1 MLPEHS
7 FEGLLNLHRYLGS
20 LLGREIE
27 SSLPITLVGAR
38 GLRLYPCVTC
48 GVGERSSH
56 LSGLELVRLQVLEI
70 WFCHNV
76 DLFERLSGACHLALK
91 SFGRDEELRLTAVDR
106 LTRWSDTMT
115 LSRLFSFLEWCH
127 IRGLLTDLGTLWS
140 KIWSPN

>member
-1 MLPEHS
+1 LLPEHS

-38 GLRLYPCVTC
+38 GLRLYRCVTC

-106 LTRWSDTMT
+106 VDMMVRHNDPEPFVFIPRMVSHPRPSDR
-115 LSRLFSFLEWCH
+115 SRDSLEQ
-127 IRGLLTDLGTLWS
+127 DLVS
-140 KIWSPN
+140 

>member
-48 GVGERSSH
+48 GVGERSNH

-91 SFGRDEELRLTAVDR
+91 SFGLDEELRLTAVDR
-106 LTRWSDTMT
+106 VDTMVRHNDPEPFVFI
-115 LSRLFSFLEWCH
+115 LRMVSHPRPSDRSRDSLEQ
-127 IRGLLTDLGTLWS
+127 DLVS
-140 KIWSPN
+140 

>member
-1 MLPEHS
+1 LLPEHS

-20 LLGREIE
+20 LFGRKIE

-106 LTRWSDTMT
+106 VDTMVRHNDPEPFVFI
-115 LSRLFSFLEWCH
+115 LRMVSHPRPSDRSRDSLEQ
-127 IRGLLTDLGTLWS
+127 DLVS
-140 KIWSPN
+140 

>member
-1 MLPEHS
+1 LLPEHS

-106 LTRWSDTMT
+106 VDTMVRHNDPEPFVFI
-115 LSRLFSFLEWCH
+115 LRIVSYPRPSDRSRDSLEQ
-127 IRGLLTDLGTLWS
+127 DLVS
-140 KIWSPN
+140 